1 MVIGRRLPDRPWRTV
16 PAAVVDVEAT
26 SLDRRTGELLSVGLV
41 PVDDGRVRAAGAREW
56 LVRPSRPPTD
66 ATVVVHGLRPADVA
80 TAPPPAEV
88 APQVAAAVAGR
99 VVVAHTAWVERRFL
113 APLLSGHGHGLPEP
127 LLDTEALGRLWLL
140 ERDGHAPERLA
151 LGALAKALG
160 VPVERRHHALGD
172 ALTAAQCYLALA
184 AHLDAL
190 RPRTVR
196 DLSRAEAVLR
206 SATAFGT

>member
-1 MVIGRRLPDRPWRTV
+1 VVIGRRLPDRPWRSV
-16 PAAVVDVEAT
+16 PAVVVDVEAT
-26 SLDRRTGELLSVGLV
+26 SLDPRTGELLSIGLV

-56 LVRPSRPPTD
+56 RVRPSRPPTD
-66 ATVVVHGLRPADVA
+66 ETVVVHGLRPSDVRGA
-80 TAPPPAEV
+80 TPPAEV

-99 VVVAHTAWVERRFL
+99 VVIAHSAWVERRFL
-113 APLLSGHGHGLPEP
+113 APLLAGHGPGLPEP

-140 ERDGHAPERLA
+140 ERDGRAPPRLA
-151 LGALAKALG
+151 LGALAAALG

-184 AHLDAL
+184 SHLDAA

-196 DLSRAEAVLR
+196 DLARAAAVLR
-206 SATAFGT
+206 SSAAFGT